1 MNLKRIN
8 KSQFH
13 IFKKYFFS
21 VSEYEMSPMRARLKY
36 NLMKKFGR
44 RHLDV
49 PKPGDGPP
57 GDSAALVRGRRP
69 SIAPVPAMFG
79 QDESS
84 EEEEDEEEQNSSSSE
99 KEEVETRE
107 QEEQR
112 KEEDEEKYLDIQWV
126 TPAEN
131 CE

>member
-1 MNLKRIN
+1 
-8 KSQFH
+8 
-13 IFKKYFFS
+13 
-21 VSEYEMSPMRARLKY
+21 MRTRLKLG
-36 NLMKKFGR
+36 LMKKLG
-44 RHLDV
+44 RHLEI
-49 PKPGDGPP
+49 PKHGDGAP

-79 QDESS
+79 QDDSS
-84 EEEEDEEEQNSSSSE
+84 SEDEEEDSCSSE
-99 KEEVETRE
+99 KDKEKE
-107 QEEQR
+107 QEEKEKEDEHR

>member
-1 MNLKRIN
+1 
-8 KSQFH
+8 
-13 IFKKYFFS
+13 
-21 VSEYEMSPMRARLKY
+21 MRTRLKIG
-36 NLMKKFGR
+36 LMKKLGR
-44 RHLDV
+44 RHLDL
-49 PKPGDGPP
+49 PKGGEGNHPGDA
-57 GDSAALVRGRRP
+57 AALVRGRRP

-79 QDESS
+79 QEDSS
-84 EEEEDEEEQNSSSSE
+84 EEGEDDEEESSSPE
-99 KEEVETRE
+99 KEEREAKE

>member
-1 MNLKRIN
+1 
-8 KSQFH
+8 
-13 IFKKYFFS
+13 
-21 VSEYEMSPMRARLKY
+21 MRSRLKY

-49 PKPGDGPP
+49 PKPGEGPP

-84 EEEEDEEEQNSSSSE
+84 EEEEEEEEQNSSSSE
-99 KEEVETRE
+99 KDDREAKE

>member
-1 MNLKRIN
+1 MDLKRIHEC
-8 KSQFH
+8 QFH
-13 IFKKYFFS
+13 IFILFFS
-21 VSEYEMSPMRARLKY
+21 ILEYELSPMRSRIKY

-49 PKPGDGPP
+49 PKPGEGPP

-84 EEEEDEEEQNSSSSE
+84 EEEEEEEEEQNSSSSE
-99 KEEVETRE
+99 KDDRETKE